1 MVLHYAGNLDKTL
14 LPAFFLLNY
23 TTKIISSMELYEG
36 YLKIVFS
43 SVAVYLFIIVAIR
56 LFGKKELAQLS
67 IIDLTFIL
75 LISNSV
81 QNAMVGSDS
90 TLTGGLVAASSLFIV
105 NYLFKFLLY
114 SFPRLSTVVQGA
126 DLMLIYKG
134 QLNTANMVKARITR
148 EEIVEAVREHGV
160 SEIREV
166 DLAVL
171 ETDGNISIIS
181 KDYKHHTVRKRKG
194 RNKVMKSQ

>member
-1 MVLHYAGNLDKTL
+1 
-14 LPAFFLLNY
+14 
-23 TTKIISSMELYEG
+23 MELFEG
-36 YLKIVFS
+36 YLKIAFS
-43 SVAVYLFIIVAIR
+43 SIAIYLFIIIAIR

-90 TLTGGLVAASSLFIV
+90 TLAGGLVAASSLFIV

-114 SFPRLSTVVQGA
+114 SFPGLSTVVQGA

-134 QLNTANMVKARITR
+134 QLNTANMAKARITR

>member
-1 MVLHYAGNLDKTL
+1 MNL
-14 LPAFFLLNY
+14 
-23 TTKIISSMELYEG
+23 SEG
-36 YLKIVFS
+36 YLRIAFS
-43 SVAVYLFIIVAIR
+43 SAVVYLFIIIAIR

-67 IIDLTFIL
+67 IIDLAFIL

-90 TLTGGLVAASSLFIV
+90 SLAGGLVAATSLFII
-105 NYLFKFLLY
+105 NYLFKYLLFR
-114 SFPRLSTVVQGA
+114 FPKLSNIVQGT

-134 QLNTANMVKARITR
+134 QLNESNMAKARITR
-148 EEIVEAVREHGV
+148 EEILEAVREHGV

-181 KDYKHHTVRKRKG
+181 HEYKHRTVRKRKG
-194 RNKVMKSQ
+194 RDKVMKSQ

>member
-1 MVLHYAGNLDKTL
+1 
-14 LPAFFLLNY
+14 
-23 TTKIISSMELYEG
+23 MELFAG
-36 YLKIVFS
+36 YLKIGLS
-43 SVAVYLFIIVAIR
+43 SVAVYLFIIIAIR

-67 IIDLTFIL
+67 IFDLVFIL

-90 TLTGGLVAASSLFIV
+90 SLAGGLVAASSLFIV
-105 NYLFKFLLY
+105 NYLFKYILY
-114 SFPRLSTVVQGA
+114 RFPKLGNIVQGTE
-126 DLMLIYKG
+126 LLLIYKG
-134 QLNTANMVKARITR
+134 QLNLPNMTKARITH
-148 EEIVEAVREHGV
+148 EELLEAVREHGV

-171 ETDGNISIIS
+171 EIDGNISIVS
-181 KDYKHHTVRKRKG
+181 NEYKHRTVRKRKG

>member
-1 MVLHYAGNLDKTL
+1 
-14 LPAFFLLNY
+14 
-23 TTKIISSMELYEG
+23 MEIYEG
-36 YLKIVFS
+36 YLKIALS
-43 SVAVYLFIIVAIR
+43 SIAVYLFIIVAIR

-90 TLTGGLVAASSLFIV
+90 SLTGGLVAASSLFIV
-105 NYLFKFLLY
+105 NYLFKYLLY
-114 SFPRLSTVVQGA
+114 RFPKLSKVVQGS
-126 DLMLIYKG
+126 DIMLIYKG
-134 QLNTANMVKARITR
+134 QLNEQNVAKARITR

-181 KDYKHHTVRKRKG
+181 NEYKHQTVRKRKG